1 MGLINPLFSVCH
13 QKNNV
18 RERFRHDI
26 AHTRCFSRC
35 IVNRKAGLASDD
47 AYKLA
52 AFHDI
57 QSIRPSIGVM
67 AVRYTLAAFHDI
79 QSIAGFFACIV
90 PQYTLAAFHDIQSM
104 FRAYHKDHQVIILHL
119 SLEKLAL
126 EGAFQGITP
135 QICAALH
142 QKQQVFR
149 RFQAGFS

>member
-1 MGLINPLFSVCH
+1 MGFINPLFSVCH

-47 AYKLA
+47 AY
-52 AFHDI
+52 
-57 QSIRPSIGVM
+57 
-67 AVRYTLAAFHDI
+67 TLAAFHDI
-79 QSIAGFFACIV
+79 W
-90 PQYTLAAFHDIQSM
+90 SM

-126 EGAFQGITP
+126 EGAF
-135 QICAALH
+135 
-142 QKQQVFR
+142 
-149 RFQAGFS
+149 